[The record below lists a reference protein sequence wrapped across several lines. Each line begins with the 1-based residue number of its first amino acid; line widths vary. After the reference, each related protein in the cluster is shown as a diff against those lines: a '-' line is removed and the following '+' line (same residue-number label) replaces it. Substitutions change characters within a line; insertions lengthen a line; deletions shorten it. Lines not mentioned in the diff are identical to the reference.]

1 MIAGRLVF
9 LPGELIGNL
18 KKRGLSMAVHRAGL
32 PLHKNKRRF
41 IQLVSAFSLVLAI
54 PAAYAWK
61 IVDVHKQIVGESS
74 VLGGTVI
81 PYKEVILN
89 AQMPGRVTSISGSEG
104 DSFSKSALLV
114 SLDDDDLQAKRQAV
128 LSRIYGADSAL
139 RNARAQYNR
148 ELWSPA
154 SKDSTR
160 QATGMGMP
168 SMFDSMFTR
177 NFATMFD
184 AGEPGLNRQTDLI
197 AQGTGMNQAYAGY
210 LEAQA
215 GLAELDAKIRD
226 TKSMAPFDGVITDKL
241 VEVGDTVQP
250 GQPLLKFA
258 HIKYLRVKVD
268 VPVRLV
274 KNLRLKQMLPVRL
287 DGTDVDVMARVS
299 RIYPVA
305 DSNRH
310 TVKIKLDLPTDAIA
324 GPGMYA
330 RVKIPVAGQGDS
342 TGSPVVPES
351 AIIQRGS
358 LPSVFIINSEGL
370 AEMRIIRTGTRTGKG
385 MVVISSGLNGN
396 EKLIDNPP
404 PGIVSGWRP
413 AKSK

>member
-1 MIAGRLVF
+1 
-9 LPGELIGNL
+9 
-18 KKRGLSMAVHRAGL
+18 MAVNRAGL
-32 PLHKNKRRF
+32 PLKKNNYRF
-41 IQLVSAFSLVLAI
+41 VQFISALCLAVAM
-54 PAAYAWK
+54 PAANAWR
-61 IVDVHKQIVGESS
+61 IIEIEQQHVGTSS

-81 PYKEVILN
+81 PYKEVVLN
-89 AQMPGRVTSISGSEG
+89 AQMPGRVTLISGSEG

-154 SKDSTR
+154 SRDATR
-160 QATGMGMP
+160 QATGMGVP

-197 AQGTGMNQAYAGY
+197 AQGAGMSQAYAGF

-274 KNLRLKQMLPVRL
+274 RNLKLKQMVPVRL
-287 DGTDVDVMARVS
+287 DGSNEDVMARVS

-305 DSNRH
+305 DSSRH
-310 TVKIKLDLPTDAIA
+310 TVKVKLDLPTDVVA

-330 RVKIPVAGQGDS
+330 RIKIPTAGADQ
-342 TGSPVVPES
+342 TPAMPVIPET

-358 LPSVFIINSEGL
+358 LPSVFIVNSEGV
-370 AEMRIIRTGTRTGKG
+370 AEMRIVRTGTITDKG
-385 MVVISSGLNGN
+385 MVVISSGLSGK
-396 EKLIDNPP
+396 ERIIDNPP
-404 PGIVSGWRP
+404 PGIASGWQP
-413 AKSK
+413 KKPK

>member
-1 MIAGRLVF
+1 
-9 LPGELIGNL
+9 
-18 KKRGLSMAVHRAGL
+18 MAVHRADL
-32 PLHKNKRRF
+32 PLQKKNFRLVQF
-41 IQLVSAFSLVLAI
+41 ISALCLAAVI
-54 PAAYAWK
+54 PVASAWT
-61 IVDVHKQIVGESS
+61 IVDIGYQSVGNSS

-81 PYKEVILN
+81 PYKEVVLN

-104 DSFSKSALLV
+104 DSFSKGALLV

-154 SKDSTR
+154 SRDSTR
-160 QATGMGMP
+160 QNMGMGVP

-258 HIKYLRVKVD
+258 HIKYLRVQVD

-274 KNLRLKQMLPVRL
+274 KNLKLKQMVPIRL
-287 DGTDVDVMARVS
+287 DGSDDDVMARVS

-305 DSNRH
+305 DSSRH

-330 RVKIPVAGQGDS
+330 RVKIPTAGRGQVPE
-342 TGSPVVPES
+342 TPVVPET
-351 AIIQRGS
+351 AIIRRGS
-358 LPSVFIINSEGL
+358 LPSVFIVNGEGV
-370 AEMRIIRTGTRTGKG
+370 AEMRVVRTGAKTDKG
-385 MVVISSGLNGN
+385 MVVISSGLSGN
-396 EKLIDNPP
+396 ERIIDNPP

-413 AKSK
+413 TKSK

>member
-1 MIAGRLVF
+1 
-9 LPGELIGNL
+9 
-18 KKRGLSMAVHRAGL
+18 MAVHRAGL
-32 PLHKNKRRF
+32 PLQKNNFRF
-41 IQLVSAFSLVLAI
+41 VQLLSALCLAMAI
-54 PAAYAWK
+54 PAANAWNV
-61 IVDVHKQIVGESS
+61 IDVKQQNVGNSS

-81 PYKEVILN
+81 PYKEVVLN
-89 AQMPGRVTSISGSEG
+89 AQMPGRVTLISGSEG
-104 DSFSKSALLV
+104 DSFTKGALLV

-128 LSRIYGADSAL
+128 LARIYGADSAL
-139 RNARAQYNR
+139 RNSRAQYNR

-154 SKDSTR
+154 SRDATR
-160 QATGMGMP
+160 QTTGMGMP

-197 AQGTGMNQAYAGY
+197 AQGTGMNQAYAGF

-274 KNLRLKQMLPVRL
+274 KNLKLKQMLPVRL
-287 DGTDVDVMARVS
+287 DGSDEDVMARVS

-305 DSNRH
+305 DSSRH
-310 TVKIKLDLPTDAIA
+310 TVKIKLDLPTDAVA

-330 RVKIPVAGQGDS
+330 RVKIPTADKASNG
-342 TGSPVVPES
+342 GSAVVPET
-351 AIIQRGS
+351 AIIRRGS
-358 LPSVFIINSEGL
+358 LPSVFILNSEGI
-370 AEMRIIRTGTRTGKG
+370 AEMRIVRTGLRTDKG
-385 MVVISSGLNGN
+385 MVVISSGLSGD
-396 EKLIDNPP
+396 EQIIDNPP

-413 AKSK
+413 TTEK

>member
-1 MIAGRLVF
+1 VHSAAGK
-9 LPGELIGNL
+9 LIGNL
-18 KKRGLSMAVHRAGL
+18 KKRGISMAVHRAGL
-32 PLHKNKRRF
+32 PLQKNNFRF
-41 IQLVSAFSLVLAI
+41 VQLVSAFCLALTF
-54 PAAYAWK
+54 PAANAWK
-61 IVDVHKQIVGESS
+61 IIDVEQKNVGNSS

-81 PYKEVILN
+81 PYKEVVLN
-89 AQMPGRVTSISGSEG
+89 AQMPGRVILISGHEG
-104 DSFSKSALLV
+104 DSFRKNALLV

-139 RNARAQYNR
+139 KNARAQYNR

-154 SKDSTR
+154 SRDSTR

-226 TKSMAPFDGVITDKL
+226 TKSLAPFDGVITDKL

-274 KNLRLKQMLPVRL
+274 KNLKLKQMVAVRL
-287 DGTDVDVMARVS
+287 DGSDADVMARVS
-299 RIYPVA
+299 RIFPVA
-305 DSNRH
+305 DSSRH
-310 TVKIKLDLPTDAIA
+310 TVKIKLDLPTNVVA

-330 RVKIPVAGQGDS
+330 RVKVPTSESGQAPS
-342 TGSPVVPES
+342 TPIVPES
-351 AIIQRGS
+351 AIIRRGS
-358 LPSVFIINSEGL
+358 LPSVFIVNDKGV
-370 AEMRIIRTGTRTGKG
+370 AEMRIVRTGASIGDG
-385 MVVISSGLNGN
+385 MVVISSGLSGN
-396 EKLIDNPP
+396 ERIIDNPP

-413 AKSK
+413 SQPR

>member
-1 MIAGRLVF
+1 
-9 LPGELIGNL
+9 
-18 KKRGLSMAVHRAGL
+18 MAVHRACL
-32 PLHKNKRRF
+32 PLQKKNSRF
-41 IQLVSAFSLVLAI
+41 VQLISALCLAAVV
-54 PAAYAWK
+54 PAASAWN
-61 IVDVHKQIVGESS
+61 IIEIQHQSVGNSS

-81 PYKEVILN
+81 PYKEVVLN
-89 AQMPGRVTSISGSEG
+89 AQMPGRVTLISGSEG

-154 SKDSTR
+154 SRDSTR
-160 QATGMGMP
+160 QSTGMGVP

-250 GQPLLKFA
+250 GQALLKFA
-258 HIKYLRVKVD
+258 HIKYLRVQVD

-274 KNLRLKQMLPVRL
+274 RNLKLKQMVPVRL
-287 DGTDVDVMARVS
+287 DGSDKDVMARVS

-305 DSNRH
+305 DSSRH

-330 RVKIPVAGQGDS
+330 RVKIPTTSQGQ
-342 TGSPVVPES
+342 TPETPVLPET
-351 AIIQRGS
+351 AIIRRGS
-358 LPSVFIINSEGL
+358 LPSVFILNGDGV
-370 AEMRIIRTGTRTGKG
+370 AEMRVVRTGARTNKG
-385 MVVISSGLNGN
+385 MVVISSGLSGK
-396 EKLIDNPP
+396 EQVIDNPP

-413 AKSK
+413 TKTQ

>member
-1 MIAGRLVF
+1 
-9 LPGELIGNL
+9 
-18 KKRGLSMAVHRAGL
+18 MAVNRAGL
-32 PLHKNKRRF
+32 PLQKHHFRF
-41 IQLVSAFSLVLAI
+41 VQLISALSLAVVMPVAN
-54 PAAYAWK
+54 AWR
-61 IVDVHKQIVGESS
+61 IIDIEQQHVGTSS

-81 PYKEVILN
+81 PYKEVVLN
-89 AQMPGRVTSISGSEG
+89 AQMPGRVTLISGSEG
-104 DSFSKSALLV
+104 DSFSKGALLV

-154 SKDSTR
+154 SRDATR
-160 QATGMGMP
+160 QNMGMGVP
-168 SMFDSMFTR
+168 AMFDSMFTR

-184 AGEPGLNRQTDLI
+184 AGEPALNRQTDLI
-197 AQGTGMNQAYAGY
+197 AQGTGMSQAYAGY

-226 TKSMAPFDGVITDKL
+226 TKSLSPFDGVITDKL

-274 KNLRLKQMLPVRL
+274 RNLKLKQMVPVLL
-287 DGTDVDVMARVS
+287 DGSNEDIMARVS

-305 DSNRH
+305 DSSRH
-310 TVKIKLDLPTDAIA
+310 TVKVKLDLPTDVVA

-330 RVKIPVAGQGDS
+330 RIKIPTAGEDQVS
-342 TGSPVVPES
+342 EMPVIPET
-351 AIIQRGS
+351 AIVQRGS
-358 LPSVFIINSEGL
+358 LPSVFIVNSEGV
-370 AEMRIIRTGTRTGKG
+370 AEMRIVRTGTRTDKG
-385 MVVISSGLNGN
+385 MVVISSGLSGK
-396 EKLIDNPP
+396 EKIIDNPP
-404 PGIVSGWRP
+404 PGIASGWQP
-413 AKSK
+413 KKPK

>member
-1 MIAGRLVF
+1 
-9 LPGELIGNL
+9 
-18 KKRGLSMAVHRAGL
+18 MAVHRAGL
-32 PLHKNKRRF
+32 PLQKNKFRF
-41 IQLVSAFSLVLAI
+41 VQLVSAFCLAMAF
-54 PAAYAWK
+54 PAANAWK
-61 IVDVHKQIVGESS
+61 IVDVGQEDVGNSS

-89 AQMPGRVTSISGSEG
+89 AQMPGRVILISGSEG
-104 DSFSKSALLV
+104 DSFTKGALLV

-128 LSRIYGADSAL
+128 LARIYGADSAL
-139 RNARAQYNR
+139 RNSRAQYNR

-154 SKDSTR
+154 SRDATR
-160 QATGMGMP
+160 QTTGMGMP

-197 AQGTGMNQAYAGY
+197 AQGTGMNQAYAGF

-274 KNLRLKQMLPVRL
+274 KNLKLKQMLPVRL
-287 DGTDVDVMARVS
+287 DGSDEDVMARVS

-305 DSNRH
+305 DSSRH
-310 TVKIKLDLPTDAIA
+310 TVKIKLDLPTDAVA

-330 RVKIPVAGQGDS
+330 RVKIPTADKATAGS
-342 TGSPVVPES
+342 AVIPET
-351 AIIQRGS
+351 AIIRRGS
-358 LPSVFIINSEGL
+358 LPSVFILNSEGI
-370 AEMRIIRTGTRTGKG
+370 AEMRIVRTGLRTDKG
-385 MVVISSGLNGN
+385 MVVISSGLSGD
-396 EKLIDNPP
+396 EQIIDNPP

-413 AKSK
+413 TKAE

>member
-1 MIAGRLVF
+1 
-9 LPGELIGNL
+9 
-18 KKRGLSMAVHRAGL
+18 MAVNRAGL
-32 PLHKNKRRF
+32 PLQKNYFRF
-41 IQLVSAFSLVLAI
+41 VQLISALSLAVVMPVAN
-54 PAAYAWK
+54 AWR
-61 IVDVHKQIVGESS
+61 IIDIEQQHVGTSS

-81 PYKEVILN
+81 PYKEVVLN
-89 AQMPGRVTSISGSEG
+89 AQMPGRVTLISGSEG
-104 DSFSKSALLV
+104 DSFSKGALLV

-154 SKDSTR
+154 SRDATR
-160 QATGMGMP
+160 QNMGMGVP
-168 SMFDSMFTR
+168 AMFDSMFTR

-184 AGEPGLNRQTDLI
+184 AGEPALNRQTDLI
-197 AQGTGMNQAYAGY
+197 AQGTGMSQAYAGY

-226 TKSMAPFDGVITDKL
+226 TKSLSPFDGVITDKL

-274 KNLRLKQMLPVRL
+274 RNLKLKQMVPVRL
-287 DGTDVDVMARVS
+287 DGSNEDIMARVS

-305 DSNRH
+305 DSSRH
-310 TVKIKLDLPTDAIA
+310 TVKVKLDLPTDVVA

-330 RVKIPVAGQGDS
+330 RIKIPTAGADQMAEM
-342 TGSPVVPES
+342 PVIPET
-351 AIIQRGS
+351 AIVQRGS
-358 LPSVFIINSEGL
+358 LPSVFIVNSEGV
-370 AEMRIIRTGTRTGKG
+370 AEMRIVRTGARTDKG
-385 MVVISSGLNGN
+385 MVVISSGLSGK
-396 EKLIDNPP
+396 EKIIDNPP
-404 PGIVSGWRP
+404 PGIASGWQP
-413 AKSK
+413 KKPK

>member
-1 MIAGRLVF
+1 
-9 LPGELIGNL
+9 
-18 KKRGLSMAVHRAGL
+18 MAVHRADL
-32 PLHKNKRRF
+32 PLQKKNFRF
-41 IQLVSAFSLVLAI
+41 IQYISALCLAAVF
-54 PAAYAWK
+54 PVANAWT
-61 IVDVHKQIVGESS
+61 IVDIGYQSVGNSS

-81 PYKEVILN
+81 PYKEVVLN

-104 DSFSKSALLV
+104 DSFSKGALLV

-154 SKDSTR
+154 SRDATR
-160 QATGMGMP
+160 QISGMGVP

-258 HIKYLRVKVD
+258 HIKYLRVQVD

-274 KNLRLKQMLPVRL
+274 KNLKLKQMVPIRL
-287 DGTDVDVMARVS
+287 DGSDDDVMARVS

-305 DSNRH
+305 DSSRH

-330 RVKIPVAGQGDS
+330 RVKIPTAGQGQVPE
-342 TGSPVVPES
+342 TPVVPES
-351 AIIQRGS
+351 AIIRRGS
-358 LPSVFIINSEGL
+358 LPSVFIVNGEGV
-370 AEMRIIRTGTRTGKG
+370 AEMRVVRTGAKTDKG
-385 MVVISSGLNGN
+385 MVVISSGLSGN
-396 EKLIDNPP
+396 ERIIDNPP

-413 AKSK
+413 TKSK

>member
-1 MIAGRLVF
+1 
-9 LPGELIGNL
+9 
-18 KKRGLSMAVHRAGL
+18 MAVHRAGL
-32 PLHKNKRRF
+32 PLQKNNFRF
-41 IQLVSAFSLVLAI
+41 VQLLSALCLAMAI
-54 PAAYAWK
+54 SAANAWNV
-61 IVDVHKQIVGESS
+61 IDVKQQNVGNSS

-81 PYKEVILN
+81 PYKEVVLN
-89 AQMPGRVTSISGSEG
+89 AQMPGRVTLISGSEG
-104 DSFSKSALLV
+104 DSFTKGALLV

-128 LSRIYGADSAL
+128 LARIYGADSAL
-139 RNARAQYNR
+139 RNSRAQYNR

-154 SKDSTR
+154 SRDATR
-160 QATGMGMP
+160 QTTGMGMP

-197 AQGTGMNQAYAGY
+197 AQGTGMNQAYAGF

-274 KNLRLKQMLPVRL
+274 KNLKLKQMLPVRL
-287 DGTDVDVMARVS
+287 DGSDEDVMARVS

-305 DSNRH
+305 DSSRH
-310 TVKIKLDLPTDAIA
+310 TVKIKLDLPTDAVA

-330 RVKIPVAGQGDS
+330 RVKIPTADKASNG
-342 TGSPVVPES
+342 GSAVVPET
-351 AIIQRGS
+351 AIIRRGS
-358 LPSVFIINSEGL
+358 LPSVFILNSEGI
-370 AEMRIIRTGTRTGKG
+370 AEMRIVRTGLRTDKG
-385 MVVISSGLNGN
+385 MVVISSGLSGD
-396 EKLIDNPP
+396 EQIIDNPP

-413 AKSK
+413 TTEK

>member
-1 MIAGRLVF
+1 MIVDCPVPCAADN
-9 LPGELIGNL
+9 LIGNL
-18 KKRGLSMAVHRAGL
+18 KKRGISMAVHRAGL
-32 PLHKNKRRF
+32 PLQKNKLRF
-41 IQLVSAFSLVLAI
+41 VQLISAFCLALTF
-54 PAAYAWK
+54 PAANAWK
-61 IVDVHKQIVGESS
+61 IIEVEQQNVGNSS

-81 PYKEVILN
+81 PYKEVVLN
-89 AQMPGRVTSISGSEG
+89 AQMPGRVTLISGHEG
-104 DSFSKSALLV
+104 DSFRKNALLV

-139 RNARAQYNR
+139 KNARAQYNR

-154 SKDSTR
+154 SRDSTR

-184 AGEPGLNRQTDLI
+184 AGEPGLNRQTLI
-197 AQGTGMNQAYAGY
+197 AQGTGMNQAYAGF

-226 TKSMAPFDGVITDKL
+226 TKSLAPFDGVITDKL

-274 KNLRLKQMLPVRL
+274 KNLKLKQMLPVRL
-287 DGTDVDVMARVS
+287 DGSDTDVMARVRYIS
-299 RIYPVA
+299 GRRLQSSY
-305 DSNRH
+305 
-310 TVKIKLDLPTDAIA
+310 
-324 GPGMYA
+324 
-330 RVKIPVAGQGDS
+330 
-342 TGSPVVPES
+342 
-351 AIIQRGS
+351 
-358 LPSVFIINSEGL
+358 
-370 AEMRIIRTGTRTGKG
+370 GK
-385 MVVISSGLNGN
+385 N
-396 EKLIDNPP
+396 KT
-404 PGIVSGWRP
+404 RP
-413 AKSK
+413 AY

>member
-1 MIAGRLVF
+1 
-9 LPGELIGNL
+9 
-18 KKRGLSMAVHRAGL
+18 MAVNRAGL
-32 PLHKNKRRF
+32 PLQNNNTRF
-41 IQLVSAFSLVLAI
+41 LQLISALCLAAVMQ
-54 PAAYAWK
+54 AATAWS
-61 IVDVHKQIVGESS
+61 IVDVEQQQVGNSS

-81 PYKEVILN
+81 PYKEVFLN
-89 AQMPGRVTSISGSEG
+89 AQMPGRVTLISGSEG
-104 DSFSKSALLV
+104 DSFRKSALLV
-114 SLDDDDLQAKRQAV
+114 SLDDDALQAKRQAI

-154 SKDSTR
+154 SRDSTR
-160 QATGMGMP
+160 QATGMGVP

-177 NFATMFD
+177 NFASMFD

-197 AQGTGMNQAYAGY
+197 AQGSGMNQAYAGY

-258 HIKYLRVKVD
+258 HIKYLRIQVD

-274 KNLRLKQMLPVRL
+274 RNLKLKQIVPVRL
-287 DGTDVDVMARVS
+287 DGSDEDVMARVS

-305 DSNRH
+305 DSSRH
-310 TVKIKLDLPTDAIA
+310 TVKIKLDLPTDLVA
-324 GPGMYA
+324 GPGMYV
-330 RVKIPVAGQGDS
+330 RVKIPTAESGQAPNM
-342 TGSPVVPES
+342 PVVPES
-351 AIIQRGS
+351 AIIRRGS
-358 LPSVFIINSEGL
+358 LPSVFIVNDEGV
-370 AEMRIIRTGTRTGKG
+370 AEMRTVRTGTRTDKG
-385 MVVISSGLNGN
+385 MVVISSGLSGK
-396 EKLIDNPP
+396 EQIIDNPP

-413 AKSK
+413 TKSR

>member
-1 MIAGRLVF
+1 
-9 LPGELIGNL
+9 
-18 KKRGLSMAVHRAGL
+18 MAVHRADL
-32 PLHKNKRRF
+32 PLQKKNFRLVQF
-41 IQLVSAFSLVLAI
+41 ISALCLAAVI
-54 PAAYAWK
+54 PVASAWT
-61 IVDVHKQIVGESS
+61 IVDIGYQSVGNSS

-81 PYKEVILN
+81 PYKEVVLN

-104 DSFSKSALLV
+104 DSFSKGALLV

-154 SKDSTR
+154 SRDSTR
-160 QATGMGMP
+160 QNMGMGVP

-258 HIKYLRVKVD
+258 HIKYLRVQVD

-274 KNLRLKQMLPVRL
+274 KNLKLKQMVPIRL
-287 DGTDVDVMARVS
+287 DGSDDDVMARVS

-305 DSNRH
+305 DSSRH

-330 RVKIPVAGQGDS
+330 RVKIPTAGRGQVPE
-342 TGSPVVPES
+342 TPVVPET
-351 AIIQRGS
+351 AIIRRGS
-358 LPSVFIINSEGL
+358 LPSVFIVNGEGV
-370 AEMRIIRTGTRTGKG
+370 AEMRVVRTGAKTDKG
-385 MVVISSGLNGN
+385 MVVISSGLSGN
-396 EKLIDNPP
+396 ERIIDNPP
-404 PGIVSGWRP
+404 PGIVSGWRQT
-413 AKSK
+413 KSK

>member
-1 MIAGRLVF
+1 
-9 LPGELIGNL
+9 
-18 KKRGLSMAVHRAGL
+18 MAVNRAGL
-32 PLHKNKRRF
+32 PQQKNNYRF
-41 IQLVSAFSLVLAI
+41 LRLISVLCLSAVVQ
-54 PAAYAWK
+54 AASAWS
-61 IVDVHKQIVGESS
+61 IVDVELKQVGNSS
-74 VLGGTVI
+74 VLGGSVI
-81 PYKEVILN
+81 PYKEVFLN
-89 AQMPGRVTSISGSEG
+89 AQMPGRVTLISGSEG
-104 DSFSKSALLV
+104 DSFSKNALLV
-114 SLDDDDLQAKRQAV
+114 SLDDDALQAKRQAI

-154 SKDSTR
+154 SRDSTR
-160 QATGMGMP
+160 QATGMGVP

-197 AQGTGMNQAYAGY
+197 AQGTGMSQAYAGY

-258 HIKYLRVKVD
+258 HIKYLRVQVD

-274 KNLRLKQMLPVRL
+274 KNLKLKQIVPVRL
-287 DGTDVDVMARVS
+287 DGNDEDVLARVS

-305 DSNRH
+305 DSSRH
-310 TVKIKLDLPTDAIA
+310 TVKIKLDLPTDVVA

-330 RVKIPVAGQGDS
+330 RVKIPTAQSGQES
-342 TGSPVVPES
+342 NTPVVPES
-351 AIIQRGS
+351 AVIRRGS
-358 LPSVFIINSEGL
+358 LPSVFIVNDEGV
-370 AEMRIIRTGTRTGKG
+370 AVMRIVRTGASTGNG
-385 MVVISSGLNGN
+385 MVVISSGLSGN
-396 EKLIDNPP
+396 ERIIDNPP

-413 AKSK
+413 SQPR

>member
-1 MIAGRLVF
+1 L
-9 LPGELIGNL
+9 
-18 KKRGLSMAVHRAGL
+18 
-32 PLHKNKRRF
+32 
-41 IQLVSAFSLVLAI
+41 QVLA
-54 PAAYAWK
+54 ALSLTLTFTVANAWK
-61 IVDVHKQIVGESS
+61 IVDVENQVVGSSS

-81 PYKEVILN
+81 PYKEVVLN
-89 AQMPGRVTSISGSEG
+89 AQMPGRVTFIGGSEG
-104 DSFSKSALLV
+104 DSFTKNTLLIA
-114 SLDDDDLQAKRQAV
+114 LDDDDLQAKRQAIQ
-128 LSRIYGADSAL
+128 SRIYSADSAL

-154 SKDSTR
+154 SRDSTR

-177 NFATMFD
+177 NFASMFD

-197 AQGTGMNQAYAGY
+197 AQGTGMNQAYAGF

-226 TKSMAPFDGVITDKL
+226 TKSLAPFDGVITDKL

-258 HIKYLRVKVD
+258 HIKYLRVEVD

-274 KNLRLKQMLPVRL
+274 KNLKLKQMVPVRL
-287 DGTDVDVMARVS
+287 DGNDKDVMARVS

-305 DSNRH
+305 DSSRH
-310 TVKIKLDLPTDAIA
+310 TVKIKLDLPTDVVA

-330 RVKIPVAGQGDS
+330 RIKIPS
-342 TGSPVVPES
+342 TDLSQTPSTPVVPES
-351 AIIQRGS
+351 AVIRRGS
-358 LPSVFIINSEGL
+358 LPSVFVVNDEGV
-370 AEMRIIRTGTRTGKG
+370 AEMRIVRTGARTGKG
-385 MVVISSGLNGN
+385 MVAISSGLSGK
-396 EKLIDNPP
+396 ERVIDNPP

-413 AKSK
+413 SQPR